1 MHGDTPGNIAKF
13 YSKDKSIVKKILE
26 RAERRA
32 KKDQKPLQALSNIQN
47 SLYKRHR
54 PRVYSNSKEHEIYYK
69 VTKNRVQRRKPALQ
83 HISEIGLKCKE
94 STFEKLIY
102 KFRLYYLP
110 GTEKPELNNS
120 CIKMQRELATLL
132 LGIDLKNIVFI
143 DKANTR
149 SEYSKE
155 HLWYTPEEYYHPDVK
170 QPTTKQVY
178 QKAEFVGAIK

>member
-1 MHGDTPGNIAKF
+1 M
-13 YSKDKSIVKKILE
+13 
-26 RAERRA
+26 
-32 KKDQKPLQALSNIQN
+32 QALSNIQN
-47 SLYKRHR
+47 LLYKYHQL
-54 PRVYSNSKEHEIYYK
+54 RVYSNSKECKIYYK

-83 HISEIGLKCKE
+83 HISEIGLKYKK
-94 STFEKLIY
+94 SMFEKLIY

-120 CIKMQRELATLL
+120 CMKIQQELAILL

-143 DKANTR
+143 DKANAR

-155 HLWYTPEEYYHPDVK
+155 YLWHTPEEYYHPDIK

-178 QKAEFVGAIK
+178 QKAEFVSTIK